1 MQSAG
6 GALAATADPGEK
18 IGDIGT
24 NLMIAGIIWQVV
36 GASFSSSSRMSANI
50 LTVLVIFG
58 ILVAEY
64 SVRTWRRRNRLSV
77 STLELWANRRFRYFC
92 GAIVTAYTTILI
104 RCAYR
109 IPELLGG
116 WGGELMRIEIEF
128 VILEGVMI
136 VLTVTAMTVFHPGL
150 CVPALGNTMGKK
162 AKYAKTSNSET
173 EIEMLKPGE
182 TASTPDTAYEPYR
195 T

>member
-1 MQSAG
+1 MRRFPLQAG
-6 GALAATADPGEK
+6 CQL
-18 IGDIGT
+18 IS
-24 NLMIAGIIWQVV
+24 Q
-36 GASFSSSSRMSANI
+36 
-50 LTVLVIFG
+50 TVLVIFG

-77 STLELWANRRFRYFC
+77 SALELWANRRFRYFC
-92 GAIVTAYTTILI
+92 GAIVAAYTTILI

-136 VLTVTAMTVFHPGL
+136 VLTVTAMTIFHPGL
-150 CVPALGNTMGKK
+150 CFPALGNTMGKK
-162 AKYAKTSNSET
+162 AKYAKTNNSET
-173 EIEMLKPGE
+173 AIEMLKPRE